1 MFIVTVRLRGDQAP
15 EERHVYSNGAI
26 EGRSSSRGA
35 ACFSVA
41 EAGRYPAANRI
52 MPLLRSLA
60 ELWGRASYRHGAP
73 LELSSVATSKGRKGN
88 RSK

>member
-52 MPLLRSLA
+52 MPLLRSLV
-60 ELWGRASYRHGAP
+60 ELWGRASYKRGVP
-73 LELSSVATSKGRKGN
+73 LELDALSVVRAF
-88 RSK
+88 